1 MKTALFQLFYLF
13 DKQAKK
19 TVYLMFTLIL
29 MGTVM
34 ELLGIGA
41 ILPLITLFSVPDPL
55 EASSFLNGLYAW
67 INPKSQDQFAAWVLI
82 GVIGLYFI
90 KNVYLFFLMRFQ
102 AQFASVN
109 NYQWASRLFRGYLY
123 NPYLFHL
130 KYNSAELLRNIN
142 LVRNTIQLVFL
153 PVMIF
158 FTEATLV
165 VAIFILFVW
174 IDPFSALVVLGGLG
188 ILGGSYYRLVRDKM
202 NAMGERIKLHDGK
215 AIQQLYQGLSSIKE
229 VKILGREEFFDK
241 AFSKHLWSYTHANYI
256 NQVIS
261 NSPRYYN
268 ETIMVMLVLGTMS
281 FYLFSGEN
289 LGTILVAFT
298 LYIVAVIRIIPS
310 ANRITWAVTCL
321 QVGIPSLEE
330 VYSHLKFSRKYAANV
345 IEKKS
350 LNKMIFEREIKL
362 RNISYEYS
370 GSSKP
375 SLKSVFLTIPK
386 KSWVGIVGPSGSGKT
401 TLSDVIIG
409 LLNPLSGEVLVDGKD
424 IHGSLFSWQQQ
435 IGYVP
440 QSIYLIDDSIRNNV
454 AFGLSQNNIEEKKIW
469 KALNLAQLDGFVREL
484 PNGLNTIV
492 GENGTRLSGGQKQRI
507 GIARALCHDPQVLV
521 LDEATSALDNKTERD
536 FMKAIENLSG
546 KKTIISVAH
555 RLTSIK
561 SCSTIFFLDNGHLSN
576 SGTYES
582 LLEKSPKFRE
592 MVQL

>member
-1 MKTALFQLFYLF
+1 MKTAVFKLFYLF
-13 DKQAKK
+13 DTQGRI
-19 TVYLMFTLIL
+19 TIYLLFALIL
-29 MGTVM
+29 VGTGI
-34 ELLGIGA
+34 ELFGIGV
-41 ILPLITLFSVPDPL
+41 ILPLITLFSEPDPL
-55 EASSFLNGLYAW
+55 NASPFLNRLHSW
-67 INPKSQDQFAAWVLI
+67 INPKSQDQFVAWILI
-82 GVIGLYFI
+82 GIVFLYLL

-102 AQFASVN
+102 AKFTYAK
-109 NYQWASRLFRGYLY
+109 NYQLASRLFRGYLH

-130 KYNSAELLRNIN
+130 KYNSAELLRNVN

-153 PVMIF
+153 PLMVF
-158 FTEATLV
+158 FTEATLML
-165 VAIFILFVW
+165 AIFILFVW
-174 IDPFSALVVLGGLG
+174 VDPFSALVISGGLG
-188 ILGGSYYRLVRDKM
+188 ILGGSYYRLVRGKM
-202 NAMGERIKLHDGK
+202 NDLGERIKLHDGK

-241 AFSKHLWSYTHANYI
+241 AFSKHLWGFTHANYI

-261 NSPRYYN
+261 QSPRYYN

-289 LGTILVAFT
+289 LGSILVTFT
-298 LYIVAVIRIIPS
+298 LFAVAVIRIIPS

-330 VYSHLKFSRKYAANV
+330 VYSHLRFSEKYAANV
-345 IEKKS
+345 IKKKP
-350 LNKMIFEREIKL
+350 LNKMVFEREIEL
-362 RNISYEYS
+362 RNISYEYE
-370 GSSKP
+370 GSSTL

-401 TLSDVIIG
+401 TVSDVIIG
-409 LLNPLSGEVLVDGKD
+409 LLSPLRGEVLVDGKD
-424 IHGSLFSWQQQ
+424 IKNELLVWQMQ

-440 QSIYLIDDSIRNNV
+440 QSIFLADDTIQGNV
-454 AFGLSQNNIEEKKIW
+454 AFGLDQNNIEEKKIW
-469 KALNLAQLDGFVREL
+469 EALNLAQLDGFVREL

-507 GIARALCHDPQVLV
+507 GIARALYHEPQVLV

-555 RLTSIK
+555 RLTTVK
-561 SCSTIFFLDNGHLSN
+561 SCNTIFFLDHGHLSD

-582 LLEKSPKFRE
+582 LLEKNPKFRE
-592 MVQL
+592 MAQL